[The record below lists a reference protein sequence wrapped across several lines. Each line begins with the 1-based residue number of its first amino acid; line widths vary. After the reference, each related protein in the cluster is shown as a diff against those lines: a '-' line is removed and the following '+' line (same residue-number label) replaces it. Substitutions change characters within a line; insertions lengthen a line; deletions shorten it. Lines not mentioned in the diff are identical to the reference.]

1 MAQSQG
7 HQTFQRR
14 YGQVVA
20 QAWRDLAFKQR
31 LLADP
36 VTVLREQGIDVP
48 AGLQVRVVENTGQ
61 QVHLVLPAKPGE
73 ELSDDE
79 LDRVAAAG
87 GLSGGVVMRVED

>member
-1 MAQSQG
+1 
-7 HQTFQRR
+7 
-14 YGQVVA
+14 
-20 QAWRDLAFKQR
+20 
-31 LLADP
+31 
-36 VTVLREQGIDVP
+36 VP